1 MNDIAKATE
10 ATYKFKR
17 GCNGKTI
24 GTLSAAALFCFI
36 MYIFILYKCAADK
49 PFFMYKS
56 DLLTAS
62 LIFLPFIVLLIYLV
76 LHTYKAQSDYIIV
89 SSKGLEIRM
98 RKAMHGY
105 IHDFINWE
113 QIADYALHEVYAGKG
128 NYTPY
133 LVMKL
138 HDETKLRKYSVINF
152 DQRGKAIIEC
162 ASQFLEPT
170 EFWNR
175 LYTDKD
181 LDLVFEISWME
192 VLIFIVGIPCGI
204 TLALT
209 IDIYD
214 QTFIPYWWWI
224 PVVALTLAASSFIQ
238 PKEAVRRPAHY
249 FIFLFLSAAVCG
261 LFLWSNYHFASW
273 DTPCVKKRYEIHRV
287 YPYRNR
293 GGKII
298 KFTAIIKYN
307 DSAKDIPF
315 PLDQINELNNSKG
328 IEFELHKGLFGF
340 DVYKE
345 IRLY

>member
-1 MNDIAKATE
+1 MNGITKGMEGATCI
-10 ATYKFKR
+10 FKR
-17 GCNGKTI
+17 NSNGKTI
-24 GTLSAAALFCFI
+24 GTLSAVALFCFI
-36 MYIFILYKCAADK
+36 MYIFILYQCAADK

-56 DLLTAS
+56 DWLTAS
-62 LIFLPFIVLLIYLV
+62 LIFLPLIVLLIYLA
-76 LHTYKAQSDYIIV
+76 LHTYKAHSDYIIV

-133 LVMKL
+133 LIIKL
-138 HDETKLRKYSVINF
+138 HDEMKLRKYSVVNF
-152 DQRGKAIIEC
+152 DHRGKAIIEC
-162 ASQFLEPT
+162 TSQYLEPT
-170 EFWNR
+170 EYWNR

-181 LDLVFEISWME
+181 LGFEISWRE
-192 VLIFIVGIPCGI
+192 ALIFIVGIPCGI

-209 IDIYD
+209 INIYD
-214 QTFIPYWWWI
+214 QTFIPYWWWL
-224 PVVALTLAASSFIQ
+224 PVVGITLAASTIIQ

-261 LFLWSNYHFASW
+261 LFLWINYHFASW
-273 DTPCVKKRYEIHRV
+273 DTPSVKKRYEIHRIH
-287 YPYRNR
+287 PYRSR
-293 GGKII
+293 AGKL
-298 KFTAIIKYN
+298 IKYTATIKYK
-307 DSAKDIPF
+307 DSAKEINF
-315 PLDQINELNNSKG
+315 PLDKINELENSKG

-345 IRLY
+345 IRLN

>member
-1 MNDIAKATE
+1 MNNIMKVKE
-10 ATYKFKR
+10 GTYRLKR
-17 GCNGKTI
+17 GSNGKAI
-24 GTLSAAALFCFI
+24 GTLSAAAFFCFVL
-36 MYIFILYKCAADK
+36 YFFILYKCAADK

-56 DLLTAS
+56 DWLTAS
-62 LIFLPFIVLLIYLV
+62 LIFLPFIVLLIYLA

-89 SSKGLEIRM
+89 SPKGLEIRM

-133 LVMKL
+133 LIIKL
-138 HDETKLRKYSVINF
+138 HDEMKLRKYSVVNF

-162 ASQFLEPT
+162 ASQYLEPT
-170 EFWNR
+170 EYWNR

-181 LDLVFEISWME
+181 LGFEISWREALM
-192 VLIFIVGIPCGI
+192 FIVGIPCGI

-209 IDIYD
+209 INIYD
-214 QTFIPYWWWI
+214 QTFIAYWWWM
-224 PVVALTLAASSFIQ
+224 PVVALTLAASSIIQ

-249 FIFLFLSAAVCG
+249 FIFFFLSAAVCG
-261 LFLWSNYHFASW
+261 LFLWGNYHFASW
-273 DTPCVKKRYEIHRV
+273 DTPSVKKRYEIHRI

-293 GGKII
+293 GGKLI
-298 KFTAIIKYN
+298 KYAATIKYN
-307 DSAKDIPF
+307 DSAKEINF
-315 PLDQINELNNSKG
+315 PLDQINELENSKG

>member
-1 MNDIAKATE
+1 MNNIAKE
-10 ATYKFKR
+10 ATCKFKR
-17 GCNGKTI
+17 GYNGKTI
-24 GTLSAAALFCFI
+24 GTLSAAAFFAFI
-36 MYIFILYKCAADK
+36 IYLLILYKCAADK

-56 DLLTAS
+56 DWLTVS
-62 LIFLPFIVLLIYLV
+62 LIFLPLIVLLIYLA
-76 LHTYKAQSDYIIV
+76 LHTYKAHSDYIIV

-133 LVMKL
+133 LIIKL
-138 HDETKLRKYSVINF
+138 HDEMKLRKYSVVNF

-162 ASQFLEPT
+162 TSQYLEPT
-170 EFWNR
+170 EYWNR
-175 LYTDKD
+175 LYIDKD
-181 LDLVFEISWME
+181 LGFEISWRE
-192 VLIFIVGIPCGI
+192 ALIFIVGIPCGI

-209 IDIYD
+209 INIYD
-214 QTFIPYWWWI
+214 QTFIPYWWWL
-224 PVVALTLAASSFIQ
+224 PVVGITLVASSIIQ

-249 FIFLFLSAAVCG
+249 FIFFFLSAAVCG

-273 DTPCVKKRYEIHRV
+273 DTPSVKKRYEIHRIH
-287 YPYRNR
+287 PYRNR
-293 GGKII
+293 GGKLTQ
-298 KFTAIIKYN
+298 FTATIKYK
-307 DSAKDIPF
+307 DSAKEINF
-315 PLDQINELNNSKG
+315 PLDKINELENSKG